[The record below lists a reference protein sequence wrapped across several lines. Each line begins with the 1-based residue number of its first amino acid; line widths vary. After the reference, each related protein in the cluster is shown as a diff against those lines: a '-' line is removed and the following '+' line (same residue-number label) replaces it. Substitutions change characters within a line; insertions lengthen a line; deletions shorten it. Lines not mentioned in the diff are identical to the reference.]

1 MLGVT
6 DSHNN
11 NEISHEKQ
19 IQLATCILLIE
30 VSKSDDD
37 FDSMEINNIKEIIKN
52 KFKLDINDLD
62 KLFSKSDDTHK
73 EMTSLYEWTDI
84 INQECTYDE
93 KLKIIGYMW
102 QVAFTDSKI
111 DKYEDYTI
119 RKVSDLIHVKHADF
133 MKLKQLNST
142 SI

>member
-1 MLGVT
+1 MNFTEFV
-6 DSHNN
+6 NN
-11 NEISHEKQ
+11 FVENTQ
-19 IQLATCILLIE
+19 
-30 VSKSDDD
+30 
-37 FDSMEINNIKEIIKN
+37 
-52 KFKLDINDLD
+52 NDLD

-102 QVAFTDSKI
+102 QVAFTDSRI